1 MAGRQLALFIGAAAL
16 ALGAGCAGGGE
27 DDDGGDRGLETDDA
41 TTATDGGEPGQ
52 TEESSGPGQTEATGE
67 APAPPEDAVAFA
79 DPGGTF
85 RLGTDPTWVLRDPAS
100 APTGVTFWT
109 VGPTTDGFDPNVNA
123 FTQPA
128 PVADLEAYLDLTEAQ
143 AQDSADITDV
153 QFLDRRTVAGPG
165 GDLGVLEYSGT
176 VAGVALRFIGV
187 AALDG
192 DRATLVTFTAPP
204 AAYAELVDEVEP
216 YLLTVEQT

>member
-1 MAGRQLALFIGAAAL
+1 M
-16 ALGAGCAGGGE
+16 
-27 DDDGGDRGLETDDA
+27 
-41 TTATDGGEPGQ
+41 
-52 TEESSGPGQTEATGE
+52 
-67 APAPPEDAVAFA
+67 
-79 DPGGTF
+79 
-85 RLGTDPTWVLRDPAS
+85 
-100 APTGVTFWT
+100 
-109 VGPTTDGFDPNVNA
+109 NA

-143 AQDSADITDV
+143 AQDSVDITDV
-153 QFLDRRTVAGPG
+153 QILDRRTVAGPG

-176 VAGVALRFIGV
+176 VAGVALRFVGV